1 MSGEPTTNPLVSCK
15 WLSEHLNDEK
25 IIIVDCR
32 YNLFDKAWGKNEY
45 DKGHIPGACFLD
57 MEKEL
62 TGKVGEHGGRHP
74 LPHAEAFEESM
85 RQIGLEEGKT
95 VIAYD
100 WDGSGASRLWW
111 LLNYFGYPHVRIL
124 DGGYDGWVDSG
135 LRITK
140 EVPDTKRG
148 SFSAHITGHILV
160 SRADLDKLPHG
171 TRIID
176 VRDRERYLGIVE
188 PIDKVAGHIPGA
200 INIPYKDIVEKPGKF
215 KNYNELK
222 EIFSQSGEEPV
233 VYCGS
238 GITSCVNFVA
248 LESIGKH
255 PKLYA
260 GSWSDWI
267 SYEDSEIATGEHS

>member
-1 MSGEPTTNPLVSCK
+1 MSGEPTVNPLVSSK
-15 WLSEHLNDEK
+15 WLSNRLDDNSL
-25 IIIVDCR
+25 IIVDCR
-32 YNLFDKAWGKNEY
+32 YNLFDKAWGRTEY

-62 TGKVGEHGGRHP
+62 TGQVGEHGGRHP
-74 LPHAEAFEESM
+74 LPPMKAFEESM
-85 RQIGLEEGKT
+85 KRIGLENGKM

-100 WDGSGASRLWW
+100 WDGSGAARLWW
-111 LLNYFGYPHVRIL
+111 LLNYFGYPEVRIL
-124 DGGYDGWVDSG
+124 DGGYDGWVDAG
-135 LRITK
+135 LHITK
-140 EVPDTKRG
+140 DVPKTGRG
-148 SFSAHITGHILV
+148 NFSARITGHILV
-160 SRADLDKLPHG
+160 SRSDLDKLPHG

-188 PIDKVAGHIPGA
+188 PIDKIAGHIPGA

-215 KNYNELK
+215 KDLNELK